1 MMQGIFAY
9 GGTNNRRTLL
19 SVVVLFVASV
29 LLVMPYYFVYR
40 AVTVLLDGGAF
51 SPAFIAEH
59 ALIIGGLMI
68 VQTVLYTKGL
78 DLSHQAAYGTLM
90 NLRLSLAE
98 KLEKL
103 PLGVTQQKGRGCPEK
118 DFHG

>member
-40 AVTVLLDGGAF
+40 AVTVLLDGGRIFAWVYSRARPHHWWF
-51 SPAFIAEH
+51 DDCADG
-59 ALIIGGLMI
+59 ALYEG
-68 VQTVLYTKGL
+68 
-78 DLSHQAAYGTLM
+78 A
-90 NLRLSLAE
+90 
-98 KLEKL
+98 
-103 PLGVTQQKGRGCPEK
+103 
-118 DFHG
+118 